1 VSVQT
6 SKTYGIF
13 LKAVFCEDVAEG
25 EECFV
30 NYGYT
35 DKWTKLKNFD
45 MSCKVAVSGDGVVPI
60 ALTDLTGTSSST
72 SQLQVPTDGQLARNN
87 TSYTHA
93 PCFSPLKTLSDLDP
107 FFTGTGEAD
116 ATE

>member
-45 MSCKVAVSGDGVVPI
+45 MSCKVAVSGDGLKPI
-60 ALTDLTGTSSST
+60 EVTDVTGSSS
-72 SQLQVPTDGQLARNN
+72 SQLKVPTNGQLARNN

-93 PCFSPLKTLSDLDP
+93 PCLSPLKTLSDLDP
-107 FFTGTGEAD
+107 LFTGTGEAD
-116 ATE
+116 STN

>member
-1 VSVQT
+1 MSVQT

-45 MSCKVAVSGDGVVPI
+45 MSCKVTDSDDGLKPN
-60 ALTDLTGTSSST
+60 APTDLTESSS
-72 SQLQVPTDGQLARNN
+72 SQLQVPPNGQLARNN

-93 PCFSPLKTLSDLDP
+93 PCLSPLKTLSDIDP
-107 FFTGTGEAD
+107 LFTGTGEAD
-116 ATE
+116 SNE